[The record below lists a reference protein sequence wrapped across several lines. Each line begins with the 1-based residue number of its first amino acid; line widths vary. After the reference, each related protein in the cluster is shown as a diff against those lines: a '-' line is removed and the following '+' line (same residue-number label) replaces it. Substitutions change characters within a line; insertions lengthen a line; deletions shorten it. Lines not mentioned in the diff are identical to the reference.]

1 VTLPIVADWFR
12 IRDVAPGLTQI
23 DEPYAHEFVRGN
35 IWWRHGRDHDLLV
48 DTGLGVA
55 SLREAL
61 RMMSAT
67 QGRAWREPIVVLT
80 HGHPDHAGGAAEFEE
95 VRAHP
100 SDTLA
105 AVTSLHGTTFA
116 QQLGVKPDPSFPAGL
131 LVSASPR
138 AAWDPGHHEVGEITA
153 APAVAGQIIDLG
165 DRQYEVLHLPGH
177 THGSIALLDRTNREL
192 FSGDVVYDDELLD
205 DLHESDA
212 RAYRRSMDLLGE
224 LDIDLVRPGHGSSF
238 DRYVLERIIR
248 SYTSA
253 DRTSSHAGGAPPLT

>member
-1 VTLPIVADWFR
+1 MTLPIVADWFR
-12 IRDVAPGLTQI
+12 VRDVAPGLTQI

-35 IWWRHGRDHDLLV
+35 IWWRQGRDYDLLV

-61 RMMSAT
+61 RAMAAA

-80 HGHPDHAGGAAEFEE
+80 HGHPDHAGGAAEFQN

-100 SDTLA
+100 SDAPA
-105 AVTSLHGTTFA
+105 AVTSLDGPTFA
-116 QQLGVKPDPSFPAGL
+116 RQLGVKPDPSLPDGL

-138 AAWDPGHHEVGEITA
+138 AMWDPAHHEVGEITTV
-153 APAVAGQIIDLG
+153 PAMAGDIIDLG

-177 THGSIALLDRTNREL
+177 THGSIALLDRLNREL

-212 RAYRRSMDLLGE
+212 RAYRRSMELLGG
-224 LDIDLVRPGHGSSF
+224 LDIELVRPGHGSSF
-238 DRYVLERIIR
+238 DGYVLERIIR
-248 SYTSA
+248 SYTSTA
-253 DRTSSHAGGAPPLT
+253 N

>member
-1 VTLPIVADWFR
+1 MTLPLVADWFR
-12 IRDVAPGLTQI
+12 LRDVAPGLTQI

-35 IWWRHGRDHDLLV
+35 IWWRRGRDRDLLV

-61 RMMSAT
+61 RSAAAAE
-67 QGRAWREPIVVLT
+67 GRAWREPIVVLT
-80 HGHPDHAGGAAEFEE
+80 HGHIDHAGGAAEFSD

-100 SDTLA
+100 GDVPA
-105 AVTSLHGTTFA
+105 AVTSLHGPTFA
-116 QQLGVKPDPSFPAGL
+116 RLLGLEPDPSLPDGM

-138 AAWDPGHHEVGEITA
+138 AGWDPAHHDVGEITVVA
-153 APAVAGQIIDLG
+153 AEAGEVIDLG
-165 DRQYEVLHLPGH
+165 DRRYEVLHLPGH

-212 RAYRRSMDLLGE
+212 LAYRGSMDLLAG
-224 LDIDLVRPGHGSSF
+224 LDIDVVRPGHGSSF
-238 DRYVLERIIR
+238 DRYVLRRIIR
-248 SYTSA
+248 AYVSE
-253 DRTSSHAGGAPPLT
+253 